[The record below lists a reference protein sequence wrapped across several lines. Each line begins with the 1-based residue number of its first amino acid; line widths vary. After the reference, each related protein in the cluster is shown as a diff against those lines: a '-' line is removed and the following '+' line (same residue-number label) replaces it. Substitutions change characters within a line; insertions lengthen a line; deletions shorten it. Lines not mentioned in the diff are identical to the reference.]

1 MQQRPYDVFLS
12 FRGKETRSKF
22 ISHLYASLENAGIY
36 VFKDENGLARGE
48 NLSISLLKAIG
59 ESKTYIIILSPN
71 YAFSRWCLQE
81 LEDIMIFCK
90 NKTQKVL
97 PVFYHIDPSEVRNQ
111 TGKFGQAFDNLMR
124 RYPDKIRGKE
134 QSWRKALREVGCIAG
149 LVIRKSKNSQGLSSI
164 IRGLPQVQ
172 NVGLECGSQLQIAD
186 VASDDTFK
194 VTNCNEM
201 IVTSSASNVSK
212 RSTSSL
218 AGCCSKHDIIE
229 DEISLNLILIQMGM
243 SCSVTEKFSP
253 RVPGDC
259 LLPGN
264 KNPDWLAYSSEDS
277 SVTFH
282 VPQVNG
288 RRLKTVLLCIVYSSS
303 PKNVPSE
310 AHIVKNLFIINHTKT
325 TPYVYDGDTLASLKD
340 EEWQKVTSNLE
351 AGDKVQIVVVAG
363 LGFTVKKIAVYL
375 VYADQQA
382 EGIVCA
388 DDMVA
393 YANFTVHGGDNNVS
407 ANCLSIYE
415 HYFKV

>member
-1 MQQRPYDVFLS
+1 MCFLQSFGHGPLQQI
-12 FRGKETRSKF
+12 
-22 ISHLYASLENAGIY
+22 ISHPKSNIVSLI
-36 VFKDENGLARGE
+36 V
-48 NLSISLLKAIG
+48 
-59 ESKTYIIILSPN
+59 PN
-71 YAFSRWCLQE
+71 R
-81 LEDIMIFCK
+81 
-90 NKTQKVL
+90 
-97 PVFYHIDPSEVRNQ
+97 
-111 TGKFGQAFDNLMR
+111 
-124 RYPDKIRGKE
+124 
-134 QSWRKALREVGCIAG
+134 
-149 LVIRKSKNSQGLSSI
+149 NSQGLSSI

-243 SCSVTEKFSP
+243 SCSVTEVLRENIFQKFSP